1 MSRSSLSQGIAMLF
15 VVAACDGGAP
25 GTEEQNDP
33 AIEVAAPA
41 GCSVDTTPPTAPDG
55 YYVHKNTICA
65 QTGEAHV
72 FRGLARPSLEWSPAG
87 DHLSER
93 DFRLMASWGANVV
106 RVPLNQAYWLEDS
119 PQFAAG
125 YADLVD
131 DAVSWAKAAGMD
143 VILDLHWSDA
153 GTVGGCTSP
162 SGCQQQM
169 ADERSITF
177 WSELATRYRG
187 DGRVLFELYNEP
199 HDVSWQVW
207 KSGGMTSAGFR
218 AAGMQQLYDA
228 VRAAGADNLV
238 IIGGLDWAYDL
249 SGVPSNRIDGYN
261 IVYATHPYNTPHRQ
275 PAAWDKSWGFL
286 AVTDPVM
293 VTEFG
298 SLNDPS
304 CATDYTA
311 AVIEYADAHAA
322 GWAAWAWFPGGC
334 TFPALIDDWT
344 GTPSVIGAKVKAA
357 LLAHSGPRPEV
368 EPEPQLPL
376 AYSFDVGAEG
386 WLLNPYQD
394 PDLTNLGA
402 PRVVGAVPATLGFSA
417 SQGDFSLGSLELRA
431 TLTGPGQYVIANAA
445 VVRDL
450 TGATLR
456 ARVRLESGTL
466 DGVRVA
472 LHACSLGYVCQ
483 EGPAGDPAS
492 LSSRD
497 WVTLEWDLDSVEDQA
512 FKRSQIIS
520 VGVQLDSSP
529 VDGSDE
535 NDAPSLNDSEALL
548 RIDDFLE
555 VR

>member
-1 MSRSSLSQGIAMLF
+1 MLLL
-15 VVAACDGGAP
+15 VTACDWGAR
-25 GTEEQNDP
+25 GSEDKIDTHAEI
-33 AIEVAAPA
+33 ARPA
-41 GCSVDTTPPTAPDG
+41 GCSPEMTPLSAPDG
-55 YYVHKNTICA
+55 YYVNENTICTQA
-65 QTGEAHV
+65 GEAHV

-106 RVPLNQAYWLEDS
+106 RLPLNQAFWLEDS

-153 GTVGGCTSP
+153 GTAGGCTSP
-162 SGCQQQM
+162 PNCQQQM

-177 WSELATRYRG
+177 WSELAARYRE

-228 VRAAGADNLV
+228 VRAAGAHNLV

-249 SGVPSNRIDGYN
+249 SGVPVHRIDGYN

-275 PAAWDKSWGFL
+275 PTAWHESWGFL
-286 AVTDPVM
+286 TATDAVM

-298 SLNDPS
+298 NLNDAS
-304 CATDYTA
+304 CSADYTS
-311 AVIEYADAHAA
+311 AVIEYADARAA

-334 TFPALIDDWT
+334 TYPALIDDWT
-344 GTPSVIGAKVKAA
+344 GTPSVVGSMVKAA
-357 LLAHSGPRPEV
+357 LLAHSGPRPEL
-368 EPEPQLPL
+368 EPEAQLPL
-376 AYSFDVGAEG
+376 AFSFEAGSEG

-394 PDLTNLGA
+394 PDFMNLGA

-417 SQGDFSLGSLELRA
+417 SDGDPSPGSLELRA
-431 TLTGPGQYVIANAA
+431 TFTGPGQYVIANAA

-450 TGATLR
+450 KGATLR

-466 DGVRVA
+466 NGVRVS
-472 LHACSLGYVCQ
+472 LHACSLGFVCK
-483 EGPAGDPAS
+483 EGSAVDPAS

-497 WVTLEWDLDSVEDQA
+497 WVPLEWALDSVEDPA
-512 FKRSQIIS
+512 FNHSQIIS
-520 VGVQLDSSP
+520 VGVQLDSTP
-529 VDGSDE
+529 VDGGD
-535 NDAPSLNDSEALL
+535 DAESNAPRLNDSAALL
-548 RIDDFLE
+548 RIDDFTE
-555 VR
+555 